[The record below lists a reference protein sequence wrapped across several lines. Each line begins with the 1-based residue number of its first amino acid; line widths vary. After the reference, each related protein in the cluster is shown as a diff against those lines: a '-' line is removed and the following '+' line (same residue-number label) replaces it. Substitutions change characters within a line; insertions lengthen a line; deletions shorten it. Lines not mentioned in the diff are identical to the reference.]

1 MTDTFICLSC
11 DDLVM
16 ATTTTASG
24 KSKSTMKDFL
34 QSTFPNVRTMI
45 LGMIDDD
52 ATNKKTND
60 MFLSDL
66 TTTISSIATTSS
78 WRLDRD
84 LTMSRGGGG
93 GGGSGKSDGSN
104 SRKRIVLLTLVVEK
118 RNEMNGKKKTE

>member
-24 KSKSTMKDFL
+24 KSKSTIKDFL

-84 LTMSRGGGG
+84 MTMSLGGGG
-93 GGGSGKSDGSN
+93 GKIDSSN

-118 RNEMNGKKKTE
+118 RNEMNDRKKTE

>member
-16 ATTTTASG
+16 ATTTTTSG
-24 KSKSTMKDFL
+24 KSKSTMKAFL

-84 LTMSRGGGG
+84 LTMSLGGGG
-93 GGGSGKSDGSN
+93 GKIDSSN

-118 RNEMNGKKKTE
+118 RNEMNGRKKTE

>member
-24 KSKSTMKDFL
+24 KSKSTIKDFL

-84 LTMSRGGGG
+84 LTMSLGGGG
-93 GGGSGKSDGSN
+93 GKIDSSN

-118 RNEMNGKKKTE
+118 RNEMNGRKKTE

>member
-24 KSKSTMKDFL
+24 KSKSTIKDFL

-84 LTMSRGGGG
+84 LTMSLGGGG
-93 GGGSGKSDGSN
+93 GKIDSSN

-118 RNEMNGKKKTE
+118 RNEMNDRKKTE